1 MNPNA
6 IIIKARSLEAQLMN
20 HLRYNGGFR
29 DSITDNI
36 DRELSQCSIDLRN
49 THWTQE
55 TEELRRKCNK
65 TKEEVDSLKQNMR
78 IIK

>member
-6 IIIKARSLEAQLMN
+6 IIIKARSLEAQLIS
-20 HLRYNGGFR
+20 HLKYNGGFR
-29 DSITDNI
+29 DSVTDSL
-36 DRELSQCSIDLRN
+36 DRELSQCAIALKN

-55 TEELRRKCNK
+55 TEELRRKWNK
-65 TKEEVDSLKQNMR
+65 TKEEIDSIKQNTI